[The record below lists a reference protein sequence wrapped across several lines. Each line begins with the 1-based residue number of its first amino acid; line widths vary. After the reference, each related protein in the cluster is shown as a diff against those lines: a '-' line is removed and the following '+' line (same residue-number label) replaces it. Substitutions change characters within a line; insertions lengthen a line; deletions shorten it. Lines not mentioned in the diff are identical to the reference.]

1 MKIKSLAL
9 FFDLQNFYNYKIIL
23 IIWQVFGHFGV
34 SISRLKSSKS

>member
-23 IIWQVFGHFGV
+23 KIRLD
-34 SISRLKSSKS
+34 SR